1 MPDLH
6 RSHKSSN
13 PTQTIITLIEKLC
26 DGPQTEAQFE
36 FEEYFQS
43 YGALHTGH
51 EKQTFLSPENHE
63 VETEIE
69 REYFYRQ

>member
-6 RSHKSSN
+6 RPHKSSN
-13 PTQTIITLIEKLC
+13 PTQTIITLIEIFC
-26 DGPQTEAQFE
+26 DGTKAQAQFE

>member
-6 RSHKSSN
+6 RPHKSSN
-13 PTQTIITLIEKLC
+13 LTKTIITLIEKLC
-26 DGPQTEAQFE
+26 DGKKAQAQFE

-51 EKQTFLSPENHE
+51 EEQTFLSPENNE

-69 REYFYRQ
+69 REYFYW